1 MVLLVSFVFM
11 CIRCE
16 HFLYTNICAHNN
28 RRLQTAPG
36 LGSYN
41 AEFAKEIQEDAD
53 QVFQSAR

>member
-1 MVLLVSFVFM
+1 M